1 MAEFAEKLGLGFL
14 FQDEE
19 MVQRVVGH
27 VVQNGSAVTGYYGSL
42 YFDETFGDAEI
53 VARVIRR
60 KDGKL
65 ELSDID
71 THSVGRCVWKVRSLG
86 MNIDRKDADILEKR
100 CVVCDADNGNG
111 MAVINI
117 LRADV
122 LPCFAEGEEMK
133 LQVVAFPSEI
143 EYFEDEEA
151 YEKSVEPD
159 KNGKNGSWM
168 KALSSQRGYCIIGI
182 QKENILKK
190 MKHWMI

>member
-1 MAEFAEKLGLGFL
+1 MQLKTGSVDMAEFAEKLGLGFL

-100 CVVCDADNGNG
+100 CVVCDA
-111 MAVINI
+111 
-117 LRADV
+117 
-122 LPCFAEGEEMK
+122 C
-133 LQVVAFPSEI
+133 
-143 EYFEDEEA
+143 
-151 YEKSVEPD
+151 
-159 KNGKNGSWM
+159 
-168 KALSSQRGYCIIGI
+168 
-182 QKENILKK
+182 
-190 MKHWMI
+190 H